1 MNFIDIY
8 KEKRSS
14 SYKKSIEAARKALNS
29 LSLNKLQARQ
39 SPNPDRNLKTLSDYS
54 KEILINLKQEETLFE
69 ISKDY
74 INHQPEITSNSRGI
88 LIN

>member
-8 KEKRSS
+8 KENRSS

-54 KEILINLKQEETLFE
+54 KETLFE